1 MGSPIDEKI
10 RESHQRQ
17 FDYIQ
22 WRGINAIIKKNKKK
36 SELIQVDGQQKRKQM
51 KTKDNISI
59 NN

>member
-22 WRGINAIIKKNKKK
+22 WRGINAIIKKKKK
-36 SELIQVDGQQKRKQM
+36 SELIQVDGQQKKKKM

>member
-22 WRGINAIIKKNKKK
+22 WRGINAIIKKKIKKVNRFKLMDNKK
-36 SELIQVDGQQKRKQM
+36 ENR
-51 KTKDNISI
+51 
-59 NN
+59 

>member
-22 WRGINAIIKKNKKK
+22 WRGINAIIKKKK
-36 SELIQVDGQQKRKQM
+36 SELIQVDGQQKKKNR
-51 KTKDNISI
+51 
-59 NN
+59 

>member
-22 WRGINAIIKKNKKK
+22 WRGINAIIKKKKK
-36 SELIQVDGQQKRKQM
+36 SELIQVDGQQKKKIDEDQR
-51 KTKDNISI
+51 
-59 NN
+59 

>member
-22 WRGINAIIKKNKKK
+22 WRGINAIILKKK